1 MTADLQDT
9 LFSLEEKTDDAA
21 TPPGFRL
28 HRLEL
33 LNWGTFHQGVRT
45 FRLDGANSLL
55 TGDIGSGK
63 STVVDAITTLLL
75 PANRIE
81 YNKAAGAQKKERSLM
96 SYVRGFHKSTR
107 STGGE
112 YSKPVALR
120 GTGALTVVLAVFH
133 NAVLNKSVTLA
144 ITLWATQ
151 EAGQPS
157 RFYSLAEA
165 DQSIAAD
172 FSNFGQ
178 DPAKL
183 KKKLRAAGAAVH
195 DTFEPY
201 AAAFKRQFGISGN
214 QAMELFHRTV
224 SMKQVENIT
233 SFVRTNMLEED
244 NVGERIGNL
253 IHHFDDLKRAH
264 DAVLRAKDQIT
275 LLTPIKGGAAQHA
288 QLSREDELARQQR
301 DQLHPWFTDRR
312 LQLSLEHQSELTR
325 TGERL
330 QEDGTKL
337 RTAITGKRHEL
348 SAIQEDIRTNGGGRL
363 AAIDADVAR
372 LTDQSRTQ
380 RQRFE
385 TYTAAA
391 KDLGLRTPED
401 RVLFDANRARLGK
414 VESQLGNQSNE
425 LQEDRTKLSITR
437 TEQTARLTEIGA
449 ELRSLQSRPNLLP
462 LPQLELRR
470 RLCDGTGIAETALPY
485 AGELLR
491 VRDGESAWEGAAER
505 TLHGFALSLLV
516 PAEHY
521 AAVSSWVDANNLRGR
536 LVYLRIGESP
546 AARTAEPRT
555 LAAKIAIKPGT
566 PFRNFLLD
574 ALVIRFD
581 HVCCDTLEDF
591 RRYPQALTVNGQLKG
606 GRGRHEKDDRRELTD
621 RRNYVLGWDNHDKI
635 SRFLAE
641 QDEVKGQLGVTETQL
656 KKVNASLGD
665 LGRQNQQ
672 LGTVR
677 SVADFGEISW
687 QLTARRIEELKA
699 ETLELETASDVLK
712 QLTAKGAAVA
722 ADLERL
728 EDKAGRLRERLGA
741 NEKDAKDIEE
751 AIDECRGILA
761 EAPLSDDGGVL
772 AAVEQ
777 LTAAAL
783 GDKAITYKNTGT
795 AESAVRSGLTDTIDA
810 LSKRIARAA
819 ESTVR
824 LMADFRNKY
833 PNETTDIDA
842 ALEAAA
848 DYNRLLEQLVSNDL
862 PRFEA
867 HFKESLNQNTIHE
880 VVAFNAFLD
889 SRRQDIVN
897 RIGEIN
903 QSLAG
908 IEYNPGRH
916 IQLEHQNTSDQD
928 VREFGV
934 DLRNCSEGTIGDE
947 DQYSEQKY
955 LQVERLIERFRGR
968 EGLTNLDERWTAK
981 VTDVRNWFTFS
992 ASEKWTE
999 TGEEF
1004 EHFTDSGGKSGGQKE
1019 KLAYTILAAALAFQ
1033 FGLASGTGNGAG
1045 GASKNAGSGRS
1056 FRFVVIDEAF
1066 GRGSDESARYGLQL
1080 FQRMKLQLLIVTPLQ
1095 KIHVIEPFV
1104 SHVGFVA
1111 NTTGD
1116 DSQLRN
1122 MTIQEYR
1129 DERDRRA

>member
-1 MTADLQDT
+1 VTTDLQDT
-9 LFSLEEKTDDAA
+9 LFSLEEKTDDGG

-75 PANRIE
+75 PANKIE

-120 GTGALTVVLAVFH
+120 STGALTVVLAVFH
-133 NAVLNKSVTLA
+133 NAVLGKSVTLA

-183 KKKLRAAGAAVH
+183 KKKLRAAGASVH

-244 NVGERIGNL
+244 NVAERIGKL
-253 IHHFDDLKRAH
+253 IHHFDDLKKAH
-264 DAVLRAKDQIT
+264 EAVLRAKDQIA
-275 LLTPIKGGAAQHA
+275 LLTPIREGAAQHA
-288 QLSREDELARQQR
+288 KLSHEDELARQQR
-301 DQLHPWFTDRR
+301 DQLHPWFTDQR
-312 LQLSLEHQSELTR
+312 LRLSLEHQAELER
-325 TGERL
+325 TGGRL
-330 QEDGTKL
+330 QEDSTKL
-337 RTAITGKRHEL
+337 RTEITGRRHEL
-348 SAIQEDIRTNGGGRL
+348 SAVQEDIRTNGGGRL
-363 AAIDADVAR
+363 AAIDADIAR
-372 LTDQSRTQ
+372 LAVESRTQ
-380 RQRFE
+380 RQRFD
-385 TYTAAA
+385 TYAEAA
-391 KDLGLRTPED
+391 KDLGLRPPED
-401 RVLFDANRARLGK
+401 RVLFDANKARLGE
-414 VESQLGNQSNE
+414 VEQQLGDQSNE
-425 LQEDRTKLSITR
+425 LQESRTALTITR
-437 TEQTARLTEIGA
+437 TELNARLTEIGK

-462 LPQLELRR
+462 IPQLELRR
-470 RLCDGTGIAETALPY
+470 RLCDGTGIAEAALPY

-491 VRDGESAWEGAAER
+491 VRDGEGAWEGAAER

-546 AARTAEPRT
+546 AARAASEGT
-555 LAAKIAIKPGT
+555 LAAKIAIKQGT

-574 ALVIRFD
+574 ELATRFD

-591 RRYPQALTVNGQLKG
+591 RRYPKALTVNGQLKG

-621 RRNYVLGWDNHDKI
+621 RRNFVLGWDNHDKI

-641 QDEVKGQLGVTETQL
+641 QDEVRGQLRVTEAQL
-656 KKVNASLGD
+656 AKVNASLGD

-699 ETLELETASDVLK
+699 EKLELETASDVLK
-712 QLTAKGAAVA
+712 QLTAKESAVTA
-722 ADLERL
+722 ELERL
-728 EDKAGRLRERLGA
+728 EERAGKLRERLGA
-741 NEKDAKDIEE
+741 NEKDARDIAE

-761 EAPLSDDGGVL
+761 ETPLTDDAGVL

-783 GDKAITYKNTGT
+783 GDKTLTYKNTGS
-795 AESAVRSGLTDTIDA
+795 AESTVRAGLTDTIDA

-819 ESTVR
+819 EGTVR

-908 IEYNPGRH
+908 IVYNPGRH

-934 DLRNCSEGTIGDE
+934 DLRACSEGTIGDE

-968 EGLTNLDERWTAK
+968 EGLTTLDERWTAK

-1033 FGLASGTGNGAG
+1033 FGLGSASSAGAAGTAG
-1045 GASKNAGSGRS
+1045 KKSGRS

-1111 NTTGD
+1111 NTNGD

-1129 DERDRRA
+1129 DERDRRAG